1 MWLVISSGI
10 FISDIVIFNSKDL
23 TWDLSMSLPNF
34 LNIWNLAVVTSLI
47 SLSAKCNICFN
58 SCQSRSIYFL
68 LTLGYIFGPLYSWR
82 IGSRISA
89 DTTFMVLKFL
99 IWTSIFT
106 NVKIMYTEG
115 QLHVFVSLR
124 SWRSFIWSRHCG
136 FYILVCWIFIYS

>member
-1 MWLVISSGI
+1 
-10 FISDIVIFNSKDL
+10 
-23 TWDLSMSLPNF
+23 MSLPNF

-68 LTLGYIFGPLYSWR
+68 LTLGHIFGPLYSWR

-89 DTTFMVLKFL
+89 DTNIHDTQVPYLNFHIQKCE
-99 IWTSIFT
+99 
-106 NVKIMYTEG
+106 N
-115 QLHVFVSLR
+115 HVYRGPVACFVSLH
-124 SWRSFIWSRHCG
+124 SWRSFIRSRHCG